1 METKRNNDYMFN
13 TVLGLV
19 NDHWFIN
26 YVFGFCS
33 YFETEFNEEFSEEL
47 IDKSEIIYDSIIN

>member
-1 METKRNNDYMFN
+1 MFN

-19 NDHWFIN
+19 NDPWFIN
-26 YVFGFCS
+26 YVFAFCS

-47 IDKSEIIYDSIIN
+47 IDKSEIIYDFIIN

>member
-1 METKRNNDYMFN
+1 MFD

-19 NDHWFIN
+19 NDPWFIN

-33 YFETEFNEEFSEEL
+33 YFETETEFNEEFSEEL
-47 IDKSEIIYDSIIN
+47 IDKSEIIYDFIIN

>member
-1 METKRNNDYMFN
+1 MIIMFN
-13 TVLGLV
+13 TVLGLI
-19 NDHWFIN
+19 NDPWFVN

-47 IDKSEIIYDSIIN
+47 IDKSEIIYDFIIN